1 MVFIQH
7 TILNLVFS
15 YFYSQEHCHYIIG
28 MELDSALD
36 NKAFPGFKKA
46 MSAKKYV
53 GKVRVY
59 ANQDQNISLNCP
71 YASF

>member
-1 MVFIQH
+1 
-7 TILNLVFS
+7 
-15 YFYSQEHCHYIIG
+15 

-53 GKVRVY
+53 GKVY